1 VFFVPGPNV
10 DREAGRNA
18 PSKPALRTAAIAQ
31 YVGLGPHSKR
41 RRLRHSP
48 LCRSSRAVARGGAQ
62 PKRQT
67 RTSGV
72 LRASAGLC
80 PTAIRAPAVTGSR
93 VFSRRKTQPHHA
105 QSHRRPLGANSYPR
119 PLQLRVGDGFLTWK
133 HCSQSDHARQN
144 HGEGDK

>member
-1 VFFVPGPNV
+1 AEVGATTSTDVSIEDPALPDCGCSEINRRNSSMLQSMETKFAILFFQIVFFVPGPNV

-41 RRLRHSP
+41 RRLRPSP

-62 PKRQT
+62 P
-67 RTSGV
+67 TSGV

-80 PTAIRAPAVTGSR
+80 P
-93 VFSRRKTQPHHA
+93 
-105 QSHRRPLGANSYPR
+105 
-119 PLQLRVGDGFLTWK
+119 
-133 HCSQSDHARQN
+133 
-144 HGEGDK
+144 